1 MGGSKV
7 VPQNGWFTMKNT
19 IKMDDLETPI
29 WETPRKSVGPQP
41 VQHLHV
47 KGRTVYPH
55 ANAWTQYSM
64 DHNAWRTYRLGMFG
78 GICWVQYLDIH
89 TNEYVLI
96 YM

>member
-1 MGGSKV
+1 
-7 VPQNGWFTMKNT
+7 MKST

-47 KGRTVYPH
+47 KGRTVYLH

-64 DHNAWRTYRLGMFG
+64 DHNPWRTYRLGMFG